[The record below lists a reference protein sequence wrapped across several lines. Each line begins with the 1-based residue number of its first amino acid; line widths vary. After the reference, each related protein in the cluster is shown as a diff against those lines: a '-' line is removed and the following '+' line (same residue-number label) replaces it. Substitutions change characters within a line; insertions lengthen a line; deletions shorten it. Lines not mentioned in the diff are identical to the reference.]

1 MAEIFIRYVDPD
13 GYSVHTPWD
22 DEQPLPEGAEIIP
35 RMPDPINPGEEW
47 DGTQFSVPAE
57 IEQKV
62 IEARLGKEHTREL
75 WIIRYL
81 EALMVSTLDAA
92 NIPVTKGFLFEE
104 AKQRN
109 ITIKQRANQVLLKA
123 RNRLE
128 DELMRQSLG
137 GVDPD
142 A

>member
-62 IEARLGKEHTREL
+62 IEASSLAQGSKSSGGRA
-75 WIIRYL
+75 Y
-81 EALMVSTLDAA
+81 AA
-92 NIPVTKGFLFEE
+92 KPG
-104 AKQRN
+104 R
-109 ITIKQRANQVLLKA
+109 
-123 RNRLE
+123 
-128 DELMRQSLG
+128 G
-137 GVDPD
+137 
-142 A
+142 

>member
-1 MAEIFIRYVDPD
+1 MGIR
-13 GYSVHTPWD
+13 STPR
-22 DEQPLPEGAEIIP
+22 GIIP